1 MTAPA
6 MVRLWLSARARPLV
20 AASVVS
26 TVIGCAG
33 PAGDDKFVITPPPGP
48 PTFNP
53 VSTVVELH
61 CGTLN
66 CHGNEAR
73 NMRFFGFYGVRLDAR
88 DKTGFAVTTDAEFL
102 ANFESLIAIEPERLS
117 QIVRSGGANASK
129 WVVLSKGRG
138 DEHHKGGARL
148 VRGDA
153 ADTCIL
159 SWISARQGGP
169 PVNAEAC
176 DAASTFEPPGDDWS
190 Q

>member
-1 MTAPA
+1 MTSPA
-6 MVRLWLSARARPLV
+6 QIRLRLSVRVLAQVLASLA
-20 AASVVS
+20 AASV
-26 TVIGCAG
+26 GCAG
-33 PAGDDKFVITPPPGP
+33 PSGDDKFVIVPPQGP

-53 VSTVVELH
+53 VSTALELH

-73 NMRFFGFYGVRLDAR
+73 NMRFFGLYGVRLDPR
-88 DKTGFAVTTDAEFL
+88 EKTGFGSTTDAEFL
-102 ANFESLIAIEPERLS
+102 ANYESLIAIEPERLS
-117 QIVRSGGANASK
+117 QIVRSGGANSNK

-153 ADTCIL
+153 ADTCL
-159 SWISARQGGP
+159 VSWILARPGGA